1 MVGEGLSNS
10 AKVAARLNAKSEKKS
25 GEGRAW
31 EFGLERM
38 GNRDAAVL
46 LGWGVVTELSWSVDC
61 DVDNFR

>member
-1 MVGEGLSNS
+1 
-10 AKVAARLNAKSEKKS
+10 
-25 GEGRAW
+25 
-31 EFGLERM
+31 M